1 MSDLFDTPLR
11 RGHRAS
17 GQLLHQGCGL
27 TAALHRP
34 LVYGRRAMAW
44 PAMSLT
50 TDLNMG
56 PARHTLAQMVVAGT
70 VQYLP
75 PFPPPARPSAPP
87 PSPPAPAAPETD

>member
-1 MSDLFDTPLR
+1 MDLFDTRLR
-11 RGHRAS
+11 QGHRAS
-17 GQLLHQGCGL
+17 SKLLARGCGL

-34 LVYGRRAMAW
+34 LVYGTRALCW

-50 TDLNMG
+50 TDLSMG

-75 PFPPPARPSAPP
+75 PFPPPARPSAPI
-87 PSPPAPAAPETD
+87 SPQAEPAASETV